1 MQTAVLHLSASASAM
16 DIAVF
21 PGRHGQFVKDR
32 AVQFKSVQMQN
43 RQLHFVEPEEE
54 IKCFNGPPRAMK
66 QVRGKLRFGYTAS
79 RGVAPY
85 DNGQTLLAR

>member
-1 MQTAVLHLSASASAM
+1 
-16 DIAVF
+16 
-21 PGRHGQFVKDR
+21 
-32 AVQFKSVQMQN
+32 MQN

-85 DNGQTLLAR
+85 DNGLTLLAR

>member
-1 MQTAVLHLSASASAM
+1 
-16 DIAVF
+16 
-21 PGRHGQFVKDR
+21 
-32 AVQFKSVQMQN
+32 MQN

-54 IKCFNGPPRAMK
+54 VKCFNGPPRAMK

-85 DNGQTLLAR
+85 HNGLSPGSARPRKGATALPEENSEENMDAEC